1 MDSQKFC
8 LKWDGF
14 QGSVTSVFDHLR
26 ADSELVDVTLCCE
39 GQRVRAH
46 RMMLSACSPY
56 FRELFKDLS
65 CQQLVIFL
73 KDTSAADLTAI
84 VEFMYKGK
92 VNVSQGQ
99 LASFIKTAEMLQVQG
114 LSGGDD
120 KDPPPSPAPPPPPPP
135 EPARAWSQ
143 QQPQSPA
150 ALRRATDTASPS
162 EPRLKRRRSDL
173 PPPPPIE
180 KKPPTPQPQPQ
191 APQPGPAAA
200 VGTPAA
206 GQVGVQPPPEEETA
220 RDQPAGMFEGA
231 VKVEKFDVDLTLDDD
246 EDTTGAG
253 DELEAALGNVAQYEG
268 YDPGSDQSL
277 SADGHMFGAG
287 GSGEGSMGGAAGGPY
302 TPGTSQRAGEDGS
315 QDRPRHICPV
325 CGAGYINRNHMVSH
339 MRQHQGETT
348 CPFCGKEFT
357 LKYNMRR
364 HILTA
369 HKLSHEEVNRLTKTR
384 MSSSSV
390 SSGWMNVTPG
400 VARGS
405 EGERGEFSGVVEEI
419 GGADVGKP
427 GEGGSSGGMG
437 GV

>member
-92 VNVSQGQ
+92 VNVSQSQ

-180 KKPPTPQPQPQ
+180 RKPPTPQPQPQ
-191 APQPGPAAA
+191 PPQPGPAAA
-200 VGTPAA
+200 VGTPAG
-206 GQVGVQPPPEEETA
+206 GQVGVQPPPEDEAA

-287 GSGEGSMGGAAGGPY
+287 GSGEGAMGGAAGGPY

-315 QDRPRHICPV
+315 QGAAGGTCHICGKRYSWRAHLV
-325 CGAGYINRNHMVSH
+325 AHMKMHS
-339 MRQHQGETT
+339 GETR
-348 CPFCGKEFT
+348 CSMCQKAFASMRN
-357 LKYNMRR
+357 LRR
-364 HILTA
+364 HMIRRHDMSCEEVAAVTNKRHY
-369 HKLSHEEVNRLTKTR
+369 HKQRAFGEADAMQMLGHEE
-384 MSSSSV
+384 
-390 SSGWMNVTPG
+390 G
-400 VARGS
+400 
-405 EGERGEFSGVVEEI
+405 EGFYADDGNPEEDFDD
-419 GGADVGKP
+419 DVGESLP
-427 GEGGSSGGMG
+427 
-437 GV
+437 

>member
-92 VNVSQGQ
+92 VNVSQSQ

-180 KKPPTPQPQPQ
+180 RKPPTPQPQPQ
-191 APQPGPAAA
+191 PPQPGPAAA
-200 VGTPAA
+200 VGTPAG
-206 GQVGVQPPPEEETA
+206 GQVGVQPPPEDEAA

-287 GSGEGSMGGAAGGPY
+287 GSGEGAMGGAAGGPY

-315 QDRPRHICPV
+315 QGRQILVCPV
-325 CGAGYINRNHMVSH
+325 CGYSYHSRRTLKKHMKVH
-339 MRQHQGETT
+339 LGQTT
-348 CPFCGKEFT
+348 CQLCQHT
-357 LKYNMRR
+357 LSTVFALRR
-364 HILTA
+364 HLVLQ
-369 HKLSHEEVNRLTKTR
+369 HKLDRDAAAAMTR
-384 MSSSSV
+384 
-390 SSGWMNVTPG
+390 TQ
-400 VARGS
+400 
-405 EGERGEFSGVVEEI
+405 
-419 GGADVGKP
+419 P
-427 GEGGSSGGMG
+427 GEGGG
-437 GV
+437 GVVTSRE

>member
-92 VNVSQGQ
+92 VNVSQSQ

-180 KKPPTPQPQPQ
+180 RKPPTPQPQPQ
-191 APQPGPAAA
+191 PPQPGPAAA
-200 VGTPAA
+200 VGTPAG
-206 GQVGVQPPPEEETA
+206 GQVGVQPPPEDEAA

-287 GSGEGSMGGAAGGPY
+287 GSGEGAMGGAAGGPY

-315 QDRPRHICPV
+315 QDDPV
-325 CGAGYINRNHMVSH
+325 ACDICGAKYKYRRNLKEHQKM
-339 MRQHQGETT
+339 HQGQTT
-348 CPFCGKEFT
+348 CVMCGQQ
-357 LKYNMRR
+357 LSGMRNMRR
-364 HILTA
+364 HMVTRHGLPQHQVDAMTNKRVAQYDWSLVTTA
-369 HKLSHEEVNRLTKTR
+369 AVTGAAGTSRAGDRSVGEKT
-384 MSSSSV
+384 
-390 SSGWMNVTPG
+390 
-400 VARGS
+400 
-405 EGERGEFSGVVEEI
+405 
-419 GGADVGKP
+419 D
-427 GEGGSSGGMG
+427 
-437 GV
+437 

>member
-92 VNVSQGQ
+92 VNVSQSQ

-180 KKPPTPQPQPQ
+180 RKPPTPQPQPQ
-191 APQPGPAAA
+191 PPQPGPAAA
-200 VGTPAA
+200 VGTPAG
-206 GQVGVQPPPEEETA
+206 GQVGVQPPPEDEAA

-287 GSGEGSMGGAAGGPY
+287 GSGEGAMGGAAGGPY

-315 QDRPRHICPV
+315 QGTGTFSCHICGRTYSQRCTLTEHLKKHTGQTKCKICHQTLSTV
-325 CGAGYINRNHMVSH
+325 CLMRKHMV
-339 MRQHQGETT
+339 
-348 CPFCGKEFT
+348 K
-357 LKYNMRR
+357 
-364 HILTA
+364 A
-369 HKLSHEEVNRLTKTR
+369 HKMSREEVDKLTNKRTYLQSHEWAEAFRSTYAQR
-384 MSSSSV
+384 QQ
-390 SSGWMNVTPG
+390 SSG
-400 VARGS
+400 R
-405 EGERGEFSGVVEEI
+405 SGAVETST
-419 GGADVGKP
+419 
-427 GEGGSSGGMG
+427 GEGGSS
-437 GV
+437 